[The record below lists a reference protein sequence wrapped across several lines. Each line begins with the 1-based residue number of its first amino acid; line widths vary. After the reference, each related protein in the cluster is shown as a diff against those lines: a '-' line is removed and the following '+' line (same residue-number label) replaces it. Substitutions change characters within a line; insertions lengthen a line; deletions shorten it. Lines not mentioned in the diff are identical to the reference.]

1 MLVRTVILYAV
12 MTVCAV
18 AFHEHTY
25 AVWELK
31 EDLQIR
37 IMNLWELLQQLEYV
51 DPDQRIMV
59 YEEIAHKTGHRTHSQ
74 PTDTARS
81 TTTSVAYILYMDLVY
96 ILTGVFISAIA
107 ISVVLGKMNGT
118 LIW

>member
-1 MLVRTVILYAV
+1 MLVRSVILYAV

-18 AFHEHTY
+18 AFHENTF

-51 DPDQRIMV
+51 EPYQRVIV
-59 YEEIAHKTGHRTHSQ
+59 YEEIQHIREEIQRIVDELIQHDHSQ
-74 PTDTARS
+74 HP
-81 TTTSVAYILYMDLVY
+81 
-96 ILTGVFISAIA
+96 
-107 ISVVLGKMNGT
+107 
-118 LIW
+118 